1 MENWITDFM
10 SQYGYLGI
18 FLLIGIENLFPP
30 IPIGGYLNI
39 WWIYDDFSEL
49 SVPGVVLFATL
60 GSTVGAI
67 VLYLIG
73 YVLNESRV
81 MRLVERWGKYVRL
94 TTADVEKAYG
104 WFSKYGL
111 WTVFL
116 CRLVPLLR
124 SLISIPAGSAR
135 MNFPV
140 FMILTIIGSLIW
152 NTILVAMAH
161 GGDSWG
167 IHCRIHG
174 CILRISSM
182 RSRASVAGGYFLLVF
197 PQKEIV
203 TESK

>member
-30 IPIGGYLNI
+30 IPSEVILTFGGFMTT
-39 WWIYDDFSEL
+39 FSEL

-152 NTILVAMAH
+152 NTILVVIGSSVGNSWESIVEYMDVYSNFVYALLALGLMAV
-161 GGDSWG
+161 
-167 IHCRIHG
+167 IF
-174 CILRISSM
+174 
-182 RSRASVAGGYFLLVF
+182 YLLF
-197 PQKEIV
+197 RKKK
-203 TESK
+203 S

>member
-30 IPIGGYLNI
+30 IPSEVILTFGGFMTT
-39 WWIYDDFSEL
+39 FSEL

-152 NTILVAMAH
+152 NTILVVI
-161 GGDSWG
+161 GSTVGNSWES
-167 IHCRIHG
+167 IVEYMDVY
-174 CILRISSM
+174 SNFVY
-182 RSRASVAGGYFLLVF
+182 ALLALGLLAVIF
-197 PQKEIV
+197 YLLFRKKK
-203 TESK
+203 S

>member
-30 IPIGGYLNI
+30 IPSEVILTFGGFMTT
-39 WWIYDDFSEL
+39 FSEL

-152 NTILVAMAH
+152 NTILVVIGSTVGNSWESIVEYMDVYSNFVYALLALGLMAV
-161 GGDSWG
+161 
-167 IHCRIHG
+167 IF
-174 CILRISSM
+174 
-182 RSRASVAGGYFLLVF
+182 YLLF
-197 PQKEIV
+197 RKKK
-203 TESK
+203 S

>member
-30 IPIGGYLNI
+30 IPSEVILTFGGFMTT
-39 WWIYDDFSEL
+39 FSEL

-152 NTILVAMAH
+152 NTILVVI
-161 GGDSWG
+161 GSTVGNSWES
-167 IHCRIHG
+167 IVEYMDVY
-174 CILRISSM
+174 SNFVY
-182 RSRASVAGGYFLLVF
+182 ALLALGLLAVIF
-197 PQKEIV
+197 YLFFRKKK
-203 TESK
+203 S

>member
-30 IPIGGYLNI
+30 IPSEVILTFGGFMTT
-39 WWIYDDFSEL
+39 FSEL

-152 NTILVAMAH
+152 NTILVVIGSTVGNSWESIVEYMDVYSNFVYALLALGLMAVIFYLFFRKKK
-161 GGDSWG
+161 S
-167 IHCRIHG
+167 
-174 CILRISSM
+174 
-182 RSRASVAGGYFLLVF
+182 
-197 PQKEIV
+197 
-203 TESK
+203 

>member
-30 IPIGGYLNI
+30 IPSEVILTFGGFMTT
-39 WWIYDDFSEL
+39 FSEL

-152 NTILVAMAH
+152 NTILVVI
-161 GGDSWG
+161 GSSVGNSWES
-167 IHCRIHG
+167 IVEYMDVY
-174 CILRISSM
+174 SNFVY
-182 RSRASVAGGYFLLVF
+182 ALLALGLLAVIF
-197 PQKEIV
+197 YLFFRKKK
-203 TESK
+203 S